1 MNSSLARKYWM
12 AISGLFLIVFLAQH
26 FSINFLSVISKDA
39 FNEVSHFMGTNPM
52 VQFLLQPVLMAGVMF
67 HFIMGFIL
75 ELKNRQSRPVKYAA
89 FNPAA
94 NSSWMSRNMIVSG
107 LMVLLFLALHFYDF
121 WIPEINIKY
130 IQGDTSGLLHD
141 GNGYRYYEELVHKFT
156 DPVRVA
162 LYVLSFL
169 FLSLH
174 LLHGF
179 QSAFQS
185 VGARHPKYYPTIQ
198 KVGTL
203 YAVAIPVGFALIAL
217 YHFFTH

>member
-1 MNSSLARKYWM
+1 
-12 AISGLFLIVFLAQH
+12 
-26 FSINFLSVISKDA
+26 
-39 FNEVSHFMGTNPM
+39 M

-130 IQGDTSGLLHD
+130 IQGDTTGMLPD
-141 GNGYRYYEELVHKFT
+141 GDGYRYYEELVHKFT
-156 DPVRVA
+156 DPIRVA

-185 VGARHPKYYPTIQ
+185 VGARHPKYYPIIQ

>member
-12 AISGLFLIVFLAQH
+12 AISGLFLIIFLAQH

-39 FNEVSHFMGTNPM
+39 FNQVSHFMGTNPM
-52 VQFLLQPVLMAGVMF
+52 VQFLLQPVLIGGVMF
-67 HFIMGFIL
+67 HLIMGFIL

-89 FNPAA
+89 FNPDT

-130 IQGDTSGLLHD
+130 IQGDTSGMLPD
-141 GNGYRYYEELVHKFT
+141 GQGYRYYEELVHKFT
-156 DPVRVA
+156 DPIRVA

-198 KVGTL
+198 KAGTL